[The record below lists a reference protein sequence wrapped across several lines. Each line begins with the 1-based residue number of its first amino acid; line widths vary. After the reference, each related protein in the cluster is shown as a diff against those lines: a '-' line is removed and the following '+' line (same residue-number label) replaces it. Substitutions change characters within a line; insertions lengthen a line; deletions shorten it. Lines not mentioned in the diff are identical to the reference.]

1 MILAQLLHH
10 PSRVLAGCCLLAL
23 SACSSSELN
32 HQLATSREAVDQA
45 QMAGAEENAPAE
57 FGVATDKLT
66 RANAAANGH
75 HKHDAMRL
83 AQQAQVDANLAR
95 AKSESTQAKI
105 AAAELTKTNQ
115 TLREAINRANQN
127 E

>member
-1 MILAQLLHH
+1 MILAKLFHH
-10 PSRVLAGCCLLAL
+10 PSRVVAGCFLLAL

-45 QMAGAEENAPAE
+45 QMAGAQENAPAE
-57 FGVATDKLT
+57 FGVAADKLT
-66 RANAAANGH
+66 RANTAATGH

-95 AKSESTQAKI
+95 TKSESTQARL
-105 AAAELTKTNQ
+105 AATELTKTNQ
-115 TLREAINRANQN
+115 ALRDAINRANQN
-127 E
+127 Q

>member
-95 AKSESTQAKI
+95 AKSESTEARI

-127 E
+127 

>member
-1 MILAQLLHH
+1 MIHVRLFYR

-45 QMAGAEENAPAE
+45 QMAGAEENAPAD
-57 FGVATDKLT
+57 FGVAADKLT
-66 RANAAANGH
+66 RANAAATGH

-95 AKSESTQAKI
+95 AKSESTQTRI

-115 TLREAINRANQN
+115 TLREAINRANSN